1 MKTFSCWLV
10 MVLASAIALS
20 ADTISDAGLSGWQSS
35 SGNGISGDYSGWFYN
50 STGPIFPSQTDLS
63 QPWTSASNIALM
75 NSWLSLVT
83 AAGQSDDPAA
93 LAALVG
99 LGMNQSAVDS
109 LLTSQSLSSSTQQA
123 PSAPEPALLGLLGCG
138 LALLCIYTAVHL
150 RNRRAVFADR
160 VAFADNE
167 AACPVTKA

>member
-1 MKTFSCWLV
+1 MRTFSCWVV
-10 MVLASAIALS
+10 MLLASAISLR
-20 ADTISDAGLSGWQSS
+20 ADTISDGGLSGWQAS
-35 SGNGISGDYSGWFYN
+35 SGNIPGDYSGWFYT

-63 QPWTSASNIALM
+63 QAWTSAANIALM

-83 AAGQSDDPAA
+83 AAGQSGDPAA

-109 LLTSQSLSSSTQQA
+109 LVTSQSLSSTTQQA
-123 PSAPEPALLGLLGCG
+123 PSAPEPALLGLLGGG

-150 RNRRAVFADR
+150 RNRQAVFADQA
-160 VAFADNE
+160 AFADNE
-167 AACPVTKA
+167 AECPVTKA